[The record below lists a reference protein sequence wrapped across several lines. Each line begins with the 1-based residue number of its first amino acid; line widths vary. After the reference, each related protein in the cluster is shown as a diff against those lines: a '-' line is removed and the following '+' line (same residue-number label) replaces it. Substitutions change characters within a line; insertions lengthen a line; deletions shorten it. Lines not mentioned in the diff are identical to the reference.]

1 MSANYSDPVPN
12 AGNSEALKPEE
23 ARQPHGIS
31 AHGNAPLDPQPVF
44 REFVSPGPW
53 STLPA
58 TPHPGAPQMGV
69 PALSPPSATPRPIYP
84 YQPVYPGQ
92 VPGAWQ
98 PGQPGMPVPPYP
110 GYAPYAGYP
119 AYGAYPGYGQS
130 AWPAQPKREGYALV
144 VAIIAIICSSLT
156 ILGGLASVFF
166 AILIYSE
173 QFFTT
178 ASLPSSSIFA
188 GVIFFI
194 TFTLVG
200 VVGGGFGLYHSI
212 RALSPSR
219 PSKPIWL
226 PRFWIPLLCYLVT
239 LGIGFWLY
247 TQGQQFTSWPLTGLM
262 VYLTGLLPALT
273 VLALGMRC
281 LSFPLWPFGRAR
293 NTSEPRTWPT
303 TWRRMTLALLSG
315 ATLSIT
321 LAFVLELVFLLILI
335 GSQGISYF
343 QYAQLDT
350 NNSSII
356 LIVTATVVAPLVE
369 EMVKPLAAV
378 VLIGRVQSKVEAFAL
393 GLACGI
399 GFNLVETSGYIS
411 QGYGDWLNTALIRSS
426 TGLLHGFGAAM
437 VALGWY
443 ILTHKEEG
451 LWWKRLLV
459 ALGCMGY
466 AILQH
471 ALWNGTTALIFLPG
485 PLGTFFQT
493 WSWSAGPVSLS
504 GTDLVNIAEVV
515 PMLIFFI
522 CMAVLLRRRQQRR
535 AAQQAQNEQFPAS
548 IPLARV

>member
-1 MSANYSDPVPN
+1 MPVPN
-12 AGNSEALKPEE
+12 
-23 ARQPHGIS
+23 
-31 AHGNAPLDPQPVF
+31 
-44 REFVSPGPW
+44 
-53 STLPA
+53 
-58 TPHPGAPQMGV
+58 
-69 PALSPPSATPRPIYP
+69 
-84 YQPVYPGQ
+84 
-92 VPGAWQ
+92 
-98 PGQPGMPVPPYP
+98 YP
-110 GYAPYAGYP
+110 GYIPYAGYP
-119 AYGAYPGYGQS
+119 AYGTYPGYGQS
-130 AWPAQPKREGYALV
+130 VWPMQPAQPKREGYALV

-156 ILGGLASVFF
+156 LLGGLASVLF
-166 AILIYSE
+166 AILIYVS
-173 QFFTT
+173 T
-178 ASLPSSSIFA
+178 ASLSSSSTFA

-194 TFTLVG
+194 TFAIVGLVG
-200 VVGGGFGLYHSI
+200 GDFGLYHSI
-212 RALSPSR
+212 RALSPRR

-226 PRFWIPLLCYLVT
+226 PRFWIPLLCYLVA

-247 TQGQQFTSWPLTGLM
+247 AHGQQLTSWPLTGLM

-293 NTSEPRTWPT
+293 NASEPRTWPT
-303 TWRRMTLALLSG
+303 TWRRMTLAMLSG
-315 ATLSIT
+315 ATLSIS

-350 NNSSII
+350 NNSSLI

-369 EMVKPLAAV
+369 EMVKPLAVV

-411 QGYGDWLNTALIRSS
+411 QGYGDWLNVALIRSS

-451 LWWKRLLV
+451 LWWKRLLI

-471 ALWNGTTALIFLPG
+471 AIWNGTGALIFLPG
-485 PLGTFFQT
+485 PLGTFFQN

-504 GTDLVNIAEVV
+504 GTDLINIAEIV
-515 PMLIFFI
+515 PMLVFFI
-522 CMAVLLRRRQQRR
+522 CMATLLRRRQQRKVAR
-535 AAQQAQNEQFPAS
+535 QAQNEQFPAS
-548 IPLARV
+548 TPLARA

>member
-1 MSANYSDPVPN
+1 M
-12 AGNSEALKPEE
+12 
-23 ARQPHGIS
+23 
-31 AHGNAPLDPQPVF
+31 
-44 REFVSPGPW
+44 
-53 STLPA
+53 
-58 TPHPGAPQMGV
+58 
-69 PALSPPSATPRPIYP
+69 
-84 YQPVYPGQ
+84 
-92 VPGAWQ
+92 
-98 PGQPGMPVPPYP
+98 
-110 GYAPYAGYP
+110 
-119 AYGAYPGYGQS
+119 
-130 AWPAQPKREGYALV
+130 
-144 VAIIAIICSSLT
+144 
-156 ILGGLASVFF
+156 
-166 AILIYSE
+166 
-173 QFFTT
+173 
-178 ASLPSSSIFA
+178 
-188 GVIFFI
+188 
-194 TFTLVG
+194 
-200 VVGGGFGLYHSI
+200 
-212 RALSPSR
+212 
-219 PSKPIWL
+219 
-226 PRFWIPLLCYLVT
+226 T

-369 EMVKPLAAV
+369 EMVKPLAVV

>member
-1 MSANYSDPVPN
+1 M
-12 AGNSEALKPEE
+12 
-23 ARQPHGIS
+23 
-31 AHGNAPLDPQPVF
+31 PLQ
-44 REFVSPGPW
+44 
-53 STLPA
+53 
-58 TPHPGAPQMGV
+58 
-69 PALSPPSATPRPIYP
+69 
-84 YQPVYPGQ
+84 
-92 VPGAWQ
+92 
-98 PGQPGMPVPPYP
+98 PYP
-110 GYAPYAGYP
+110 SYAPYAGYP
-119 AYGAYPGYGQS
+119 PYGAYPGYGQS
-130 AWPAQPKREGYALV
+130 AWPVQPAQPKREGYALV

-156 ILGGLASVFF
+156 LLGGLASVLF
-166 AILIYSE
+166 AILIYFS
-173 QFFTT
+173 T
-178 ASLPSSSIFA
+178 ASLPSSSVFA

-194 TFTLVG
+194 TFAIVGLVG
-200 VVGGGFGLYHSI
+200 GDFGLYHSI
-212 RALSPSR
+212 RALSVR
-219 PSKPIWL
+219 HPSKPIWL

-247 TQGQQFTSWPLTGLM
+247 AQGQQFTSWPLTGLM
-262 VYLTGLLPALT
+262 VYLTGLFPALT

-281 LSFPLWPFGRAR
+281 LSFPLWPFGRTAR
-293 NTSEPRTWPT
+293 NTSGPRTWPT

-335 GSQGISYF
+335 GSQGTSYF
-343 QYAQLDT
+343 QYTQLDT

-356 LIVTATVVAPLVE
+356 LIVTATIVAPLVE
-369 EMVKPLAAV
+369 EMVKPLAVV

-411 QGYGDWLNTALIRSS
+411 QGYGDWLNVALIRSS
-426 TGLLHGFGAAM
+426 AGLLHGFGAAM

-471 ALWNGTTALIFLPG
+471 ALWNGTTALILLPG

-504 GTDLVNIAEVV
+504 GTDLVNIAEII
-515 PMLIFFI
+515 PMLVFFI
-522 CMAVLLRRRQQRR
+522 CMATLLRRRQQRR
-535 AAQQAQNEQFPAS
+535 SAHQAQSGQ
-548 IPLARV
+548 PLASVSVAHA